1 LAYSW
6 MAKSCLGIQ
15 LDGKRKVGMDLDRV
29 LLLLAKSFEGYSS
42 SRRSLRYLIQ
52 NKGKAWGW
60 IRQFKEK
67 GRCDA
72 IEL

>member
-42 SRRSLRYLIQ
+42 SRRSLRYLIR
-52 NKGKAWGW
+52 NKGKAWDW
-60 IRQFKEK
+60 IGQFKEK

-72 IEL
+72 IGL